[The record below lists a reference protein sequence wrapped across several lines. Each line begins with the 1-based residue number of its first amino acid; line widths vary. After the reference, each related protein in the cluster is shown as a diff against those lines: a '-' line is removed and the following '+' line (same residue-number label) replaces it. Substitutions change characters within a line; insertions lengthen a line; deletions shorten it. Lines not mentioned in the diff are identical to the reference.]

1 MLSSESITKTLLA
14 ASLIDNLLWCKVRDE
29 FLNISII
36 TLGNKE
42 LARSNIKK
50 SNTRLLL
57 TKTYRG
63 KVYILLILN
72 KILVQSNTRRNKLNN
87 TTLNKTLNGFR
98 IL

>member
-1 MLSSESITKTLLA
+1 MNKHNRTEISTLGEFG
-14 ASLIDNLLWCKVRDE
+14 LIEHLTSN
-29 FLNISII
+29 I

-57 TKTYRG
+57 TKTHRG
-63 KVYILLILN
+63 KVYILFILN
-72 KILVQSNTRRNKLNN
+72 KILIQSNTRRNKLNN